1 MNWRA
6 GPGRSVWPY
15 LIPLLIIVVALL
27 GTVWFPFV
35 NRSTLWFGLPSVGVW
50 SVLWVLLIAPA
61 LMLVEYGGRYGEVD
75 DARASASEEREA
87 PR

>member
-1 MNWRA
+1 MNWRG

-35 NRSTLWFGLPSVGVW
+35 NRSTLWFGLPSIGVW

-61 LMLVEYGGRYGEVD
+61 LMLVEYAGRYGEVD
-75 DARASASEEREA
+75 DARASASEERET

>member
-1 MNWRA
+1 MT
-6 GPGRSVWPY
+6 
-15 LIPLLIIVVALL
+15 IVVALL

-61 LMLVEYGGRYGEVD
+61 LMLVEHAARHGEVD
-75 DARASASEEREA
+75 DARDGARDGARDDARAEPPAHR
-87 PR
+87 